1 MVFQLEEQH
10 LGSGWR
16 VEDIVD
22 DDNVIENQSLFQITG
37 LFILVEQTL
46 QILEPIGIFHEVRF
60 IEVESS
66 VMIRSV

>member
-10 LGSGWR
+10 LDSGWR